1 MKLLMAILIF
11 GLIVFIHELGHFL
24 FAKLSHIAVTE
35 FSIGMGPRLFS
46 FKPKETRYSIK
57 LLPLGGSC
65 MMVGEDEENDDV
77 NAFGNKSVL
86 ARFST
91 VAAGPIFNFILAFVL
106 ALVVIGIAGV
116 DKPDVYKVE
125 KGSPADEVGMQK
137 GEIITKVNGKS
148 ITISREFATYF
159 QFSPVK
165 SEKAIDITYKR
176 NGKEQTVSIV
186 PEEKEKY
193 MLGFYYSQQQSG
205 MKVTD
210 VVEDSPFDQAGI
222 KKNAIVTKI
231 NDVAISSAE
240 DYEAYIS
247 EHPLD
252 GTPIAVTYEE
262 EGTQK
267 VATITPQSQG
277 KAYVIGLTVDTARE
291 KVGVLDTLK
300 YSLVEVKYWIVTT
313 VESLKQLVTGRVKMN
328 QVSGPVGIMNVI
340 GNSYEQSKKDGVISV
355 VVNMCYISILLSA
368 NLGVMNLLP
377 LPALDG
383 GRLVFLIVEGIRG
396 KKIPRDKEGFVH
408 FLGFVALMILMVIIM
423 FHDIQMVFFK

>member
-1 MKLLMAILIF
+1 
-11 GLIVFIHELGHFL
+11 
-24 FAKLSHIAVTE
+24 
-35 FSIGMGPRLFS
+35 
-46 FKPKETRYSIK
+46 
-57 LLPLGGSC
+57 
-65 MMVGEDEENDDV
+65 
-77 NAFGNKSVL
+77 
-86 ARFST
+86 
-91 VAAGPIFNFILAFVL
+91 
-106 ALVVIGIAGV
+106 
-116 DKPDVYKVE
+116 
-125 KGSPADEVGMQK
+125 
-137 GEIITKVNGKS
+137 
-148 ITISREFATYF
+148 
-159 QFSPVK
+159 
-165 SEKAIDITYKR
+165 
-176 NGKEQTVSIV
+176 
-186 PEEKEKY
+186 
-193 MLGFYYSQQQSG
+193 